1 MERIWNSLK
10 RDMFRTVWKSLDAME
25 AATTRVL
32 VNSCCEHVHG
42 PASGRIFK
50 LKLVLSLLLP
60 SLVRLFI
67 C

>member
-32 VNSCCEHVHG
+32 GDSWLTRAVSMFMDLRQAAFLN
-42 PASGRIFK
+42 
-50 LKLVLSLLLP
+50 
-60 SLVRLFI
+60 
-67 C
+67 